1 MKNFPL
7 SLMVIGL
14 SGLLAGEASAQAIPD
29 IAPALQ
35 VITDRQAERAQQQ
48 AAERALQQVEAV
60 QQRVVEQ
67 ATEQQAEAVQS
78 QTLERVADHVERA
91 QSQASERAQAR
102 VADQAQSRV
111 EQVQGQVGR
120 AQEQIQRV
128 QERVAEQALERSA
141 GVAGGLL
148 PATDV
153 PVVRTVVPAT
163 APTTGPTTVAPA
175 AGGVLAQAG
184 NAGTPVT
191 DRNGNQA
198 FVEITLPDGARAIA
212 FEWIMLVTAEQR
224 ARLEGEAAALM
235 GFLSAAQPFGIGA
248 GELLTFSVPPDLD
261 ANDAILDLVPAE
273 LRGQIDRNHL
283 YAPRDDKRP
292 RWLRALTGGDKSPAA
307 SAKKPAAAAE
317 PLPLP
322 LPLRAVCEEPLS
334 IGMVDAQVDVRHAV
348 FSDLD
353 SAAARVVSQSFVE
366 AELEQSAQ
374 HGTAVAALWL
384 GRHDADSPDASLR
397 PLLPGATLYSAT
409 VFHVGEQVQEGASAL
424 RVLAALDWLS
434 QQDDLQVINMSLAG
448 PPNRLLEQTI
458 NTLYARG
465 TYVVAAMG
473 NDGPHG
479 PPRYPAAYER
489 VVAVAATDRD
499 GDIFRWSNQGEHVDY
514 TALGVDLPTAAVDGQ
529 VLAAQSGTSLA
540 APVVSAFLACAL
552 QQGVDIEAA
561 SAVLDARVLDLGDP
575 GHDPVYGKGLLHPW

>member
-1 MKNFPL
+1 MKHFPL

-14 SGLLAGEASAQAIPD
+14 SGLLAGEVAAQAIPD

-67 ATEQQAEAVQS
+67 ATEQQAEVVQS
-78 QTLERVADHVERA
+78 QTLERVAGQVERA
-91 QSQASERAQAR
+91 QGQASERAQTR
-102 VADQAQSRV
+102 IADQAQSRV

-120 AQEQIQRV
+120 AQEQILRV

-141 GVAGGLL
+141 GVAGGLV

-153 PVVRTVVPAT
+153 PVVR
-163 APTTGPTTVAPA
+163 PA
-175 AGGVLAQAG
+175 AGGVLAQANG
-184 NAGTPVT
+184 DGIPVT
-191 DRNGNQA
+191 DRDGNQA

-235 GFLSAAQPFGIGA
+235 GFLSAARPFGIGA

-292 RWLRALTGGDKSPAA
+292 RWLRALTGGDRSPAA
-307 SAKKPAAAAE
+307 PAEKPAAAAE

-334 IGMVDAQVDVRHAV
+334 IGMVDAQVDTRHAV
-348 FSDLD
+348 FRDLD
-353 SAAARVVSQSFVE
+353 AADTRVVSQSFVE

-384 GRHDADSPDASLR
+384 GSHDADTPEAGLR
-397 PLLPGATLYSAT
+397 PLLPAATLYSAT
-409 VFHVGEQVQEGASAL
+409 VFHVDEQVQEGASAL

-434 QQDDLQVINMSLAG
+434 QQEGLQVINMSLAG

-458 NTLYARG
+458 NTLHARG

-489 VVAVAATDRD
+489 VLAVAAADRD
-499 GDIFRWSNQGEHVDY
+499 GGIFRWSNQGQHVDY

-552 QQGVDIEAA
+552 HSGMDLEAA
-561 SAVLDARVLDLGDP
+561 SALLDARVLDLGEP
-575 GHDPVYGKGLLHPW
+575 GRDTVYGKGLLHPW